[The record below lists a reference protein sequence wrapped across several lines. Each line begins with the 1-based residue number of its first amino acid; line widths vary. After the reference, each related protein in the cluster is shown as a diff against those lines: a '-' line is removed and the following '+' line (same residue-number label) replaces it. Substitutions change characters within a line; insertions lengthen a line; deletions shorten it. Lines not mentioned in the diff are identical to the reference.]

1 MKRLYT
7 FAMALATC
15 ILSNVAIAQNPA
27 SLPRTIESGPFKAG
41 HIQGIA
47 VDTDQK
53 YIYYSYT
60 TMLIKTDMQG
70 NIVGTV
76 TGLLGHLGD
85 LDFNDEDGRLY
96 GSLEYKNDAIGQGI
110 LRMERSTRTLQNAFY
125 IAIFDVERIT
135 RVGMDAEKDDIM
147 TTVYLPTVL
156 EDYLAEVVS
165 EEGKQKHRL
174 GCSGI
179 DGVTFG
185 PKFGKS
191 GGKQY
196 LTGGYGVY
204 GETERSDND
213 YQVLLQYD
221 ISKWKK
227 YEHKLSQ
234 DDMHQQGPAKPS
246 GEYFVKT
253 GNTTYGVQNLD
264 YDPSTNLWMMAV
276 YAGRVLGLDYNSTL
290 LVANVAAL
298 ISYIPVG
305 IISSKFGR
313 KKTIIAGVI
322 MLSGAFLTAAFLDA
336 GTPLPV
342 MMILFSVA
350 GIGWATINVNSFPMV
365 VELARGG
372 NVGKYTGFYYTA
384 SMAAP
389 TLTPLFS
396 GFLMDTFGLK
406 ILFPY
411 AAVFSGL
418 AILTM
423 ALVRHGD
430 VKIEK

>member
-7 FAMALATC
+7 FAVALAAC
-15 ILSNVAIAQNPA
+15 ILSSVAIAQNPA
-27 SLPRTIESGPFKAG
+27 TLPRTIESGPFKAG

-96 GSLEYKNDAIGQGI
+96 GSLEYKNDAIGKGI

-135 RVGMDAEKDDIM
+135 RVGMDAEKDGIM

-156 EDYLAEVVS
+156 EDYLAEVQS
-165 EEGKQKHRL
+165 AEGKQKHRL

-179 DGVTFG
+179 DGVAFG
-185 PKFGKS
+185 PKFGNS

-196 LTGGYGVY
+196 LTVGYGVY
-204 GETERSDND
+204 GETDRSDND

-234 DDMHQQGPAKPS
+234 DDMHQQGPAKPA
-246 GEYFVKT
+246 GQYFVKT

-276 YAGRVLGLDYNSTL
+276 YAGTKKHYPNYTFFAADGTARPVTKVLEGVPYIKKGKVVALKAAGKQQGEIRGWYWGVGST
-290 LVANVAAL
+290 
-298 ISYIPVG
+298 G
-305 IISSKFGR
+305 MSSLGDGYFYLSHNYKIEAGQGS
-313 KKTIIAGVI
+313 TIRLYRFTGEED
-322 MLSGAFLTAAFLDA
+322 AAF
-336 GTPLPV
+336 
-342 MMILFSVA
+342 
-350 GIGWATINVNSFPMV
+350 
-365 VELARGG
+365 EQ
-372 NVGKYTGFYYTA
+372 
-384 SMAAP
+384 
-389 TLTPLFS
+389 
-396 GFLMDTFGLK
+396 
-406 ILFPY
+406 
-411 AAVFSGL
+411 
-418 AILTM
+418 
-423 ALVRHGD
+423 
-430 VKIEK
+430 VK